1 MRLQPHPRVQKMTL
15 SRPLLIALS
24 FLLVG
29 CAHKP
34 APIFDNLPECT
45 DVKFPTDAEFRA
57 MRLVQLYPWYQKAK
71 QSQDLLA
78 TATVT
83 HTPIDPCI
91 KVLAYKGYT
100 IIDEA
105 MKYAY

>member
-1 MRLQPHPRVQKMTL
+1 MLAIPYGQPANRRYPWGLT
-15 SRPLLIALS
+15 
-24 FLLVG
+24 
-29 CAHKP
+29 
-34 APIFDNLPECT
+34 
-45 DVKFPTDAEFRA
+45 
-57 MRLVQLYPWYQKAK
+57 QLYPWYQKAK

-83 HTPIDPCI
+83 HQPIDPCLT
-91 KVLAYKGYT
+91 VLAYKGYT

>member
-1 MRLQPHPRVQKMTL
+1 MRKTVI
-15 SRPLLIALS
+15 LISIILA
-24 FLLVG
+24 G

-34 APIFDNLPECT
+34 APVFDSMAECT
-45 DVKFPTDAEFRA
+45 AIKIPTDDEFRKMPYA
-57 MRLVQLYPWYQKAK
+57 LLFRYHQDAK
-71 QSQDLLA
+71 LAQDTLA

-83 HTPIDPCI
+83 HQAVDPCI
-91 KVLAYKGYT
+91 TVLAYKGYT